1 MMIRMECTTLD
12 LYINQCNLLNILSNF
27 STFLNIYKWL
37 IWKFTFESRTTCWWH
52 VPVFSNIW
60 QRFSAKNLDNDLNK
74 INNWAFRWKMIFNWD
89 SSKQD
94 QEVLFSCKIKKSSQ
108 PSLNFNN
115 KLVAQS
121 ITQKHLGMFL
131 DTKLDLHLKSIH
143 G

>member
-12 LYINQCNLLNILSNF
+12 LYINQCNLLNILS
-27 STFLNIYKWL
+27 TFLLFLIYINDSSENL
-37 IWKFTFESRTTCWWH
+37 L
-52 VPVFSNIW
+52 SNPELLADDTSLLSVISDKD
-60 QRFSAKNLDNDLNK
+60 FSAKNLDNDLNK

-115 KLVAQS
+115 NLMAQS